1 MTGYRYANH
10 HAAVALSAF
19 RPPYHCV
26 HHPPLDPA
34 LPQHLG
40 CRVLTALLSAAT
52 IARVRTF
59 AFSGIEAVPVEVQV
73 QISGGTPAL
82 LLVGLPDKAVGEARE
97 RMRAALSA
105 IGLSLPPR
113 RVLINLAPADLLKE
127 GSHFD
132 LPITL
137 AVLAAMEV
145 VPREDLC
152 GYAALG
158 ELSLDGTLNPVAG
171 VLPAAIGASTLDLG
185 LICPASQ
192 GGEAAWA
199 GRIEVLAAPD
209 LLSLINHFR
218 GTQVLTPPEAA
229 GIAEAARAP
238 DLADVKG
245 METAKRAVE
254 IAAAGGHNL
263 LMIGSPGSGKS
274 MLAARLPGLLPDLS
288 PKEALEVSMIHSVA
302 GMLDNG
308 RLVMHPPFR
317 EPHHSAS
324 QAALTGGGQRAK
336 PGEISL
342 AHRGVLFLDELP
354 EFPKQT
360 LESLRQPMETGR
372 TTVARAAAHIT
383 YPARFQ
389 LVAAMNPCRCG
400 YFGDASRECGRA
412 PRCAED
418 YQNRISGP
426 VLDRIDL
433 TVEVQPASAAELA
446 RAPPGEPS
454 AAVAARVA
462 RARAAQ
468 RVRYGED
475 GPASNAEADSRDVEM
490 APEAYALAEQAMEKL
505 RLSPR
510 GYTRVLR
517 VGRTIADLAGA
528 KVVQRPHVAEAL
540 AFRHRMPGR
549 KF

>member
-1 MTGYRYANH
+1 
-10 HAAVALSAF
+10 
-19 RPPYHCV
+19 
-26 HHPPLDPA
+26 
-34 LPQHLG
+34 
-40 CRVLTALLSAAT
+40 
-52 IARVRTF
+52 
-59 AFSGIEAVPVEVQV
+59 
-73 QISGGTPAL
+73 
-82 LLVGLPDKAVGEARE
+82 
-97 RMRAALSA
+97 
-105 IGLSLPPR
+105 
-113 RVLINLAPADLLKE
+113 
-127 GSHFD
+127 
-132 LPITL
+132 
-137 AVLAAMEV
+137 MEV

-199 GRIEVLAAPD
+199 GRIDVLAAPD

-229 GIAEAARAP
+229 GFAEAARAP

-245 METAKRAVE
+245 METAKRALE

-274 MLAARLPGLLPDLS
+274 MLAARLHGLLPDLS

-302 GMLDNG
+302 GMLDSG

-354 EFPKQT
+354 EFPRQT
-360 LESLRQPMETGR
+360 LESLRQSMETGR

-400 YFGDASRECGRA
+400 HFGDASRECGRA

-446 RAPPGEPS
+446 RAPPGGHAMARMARPAMPRPTAAMSRWRPRRTRSRSERWSNCGCRHGATPGCCAS
-454 AAVAARVA
+454 AARSPTSPVPRRYSGRMLPRHWRSGIGCRDGESDPGGAVSAPAISGSDHSGA
-462 RARAAQ
+462 RAPIPWHH
-468 RVRYGED
+468 RVT
-475 GPASNAEADSRDVEM
+475 
-490 APEAYALAEQAMEKL
+490 APWTTPCLSMRGALTT
-505 RLSPR
+505 
-510 GYTRVLR
+510 G
-517 VGRTIADLAGA
+517 
-528 KVVQRPHVAEAL
+528 
-540 AFRHRMPGR
+540 
-549 KF
+549 